1 MCNLPLGRLSKTSC
15 RQLAHELF
23 FSYCESISVSLNHT
37 SPYTTNA
44 LLEQLQ
50 GLSQRLIGVHTDKAG
65 SWIGGKLS
73 KPSLDTIGGWLEGR
87 FTKLVTGDND
97 TAAPTGEETKSRDHP
112 FVGPFAHY
120 STISSTTPSARSSP
134 QPSISNFHLPP
145 PRTSSAMG
153 TSSSEYPQ
161 VPIER
166 SMSAF
171 GYIQQKPGIRNSTP
185 PLSSQSSPIVNPSE
199 PYVQPYDP
207 YGPKSRQSSTSDH
220 TETTVQGTW
229 WGSGEDN
236 SNRTPTAATF
246 MQIDESAIQ
255 PSADGFISLMDSHS
269 FSVGPQQETSSFLQ
283 QEDEDDDLGL
293 RNFKSKPIELELDPK
308 EYQSTTPIPKS
319 EPVAPPKAGKD
330 NILMTSCIPTH
341 SLNLYRSSGSSGWWL
356 LVRSMVEERRWNNAN
371 WSC

>member
-1 MCNLPLGRLSKTSC
+1 M
-15 RQLAHELF
+15 
-23 FSYCESISVSLNHT
+23 NHT

-97 TAAPTGEETKSRDHP
+97 TAAPTGEETRSRDHP

-134 QPSISNFHLPP
+134 QPSFSNFNLPP

-153 TSSSEYPQ
+153 TSSEYPQ

-171 GYIQQKPGIRNSTP
+171 GYIQQKPGIRSSTP
-185 PLSSQSSPIVNPSE
+185 PISSSQSSPIVNPAESH
-199 PYVQPYDP
+199 VQLRDP
-207 YGPKSRQSSTSDH
+207 YGPKSRQSSTSDK
-220 TETTVQGTW
+220 TETTVQGTTW

-246 MQIDESAIQ
+246 MQVDESAIQ
-255 PSADGFISLMDSHS
+255 SSADGFISLMDNHS
-269 FSVGPQQETSSFLQ
+269 FSVGPKQETSSFSL

-293 RNFKSKPIELELDPK
+293 STSKSKPVELELDPK
-308 EYQSTTPIPKS
+308 EREPTAPVPKL
-319 EPVAPPKAGKD
+319 EPVAPPKPGED
-330 NILMTSCIPTH
+330 NDFI
-341 SLNLYRSSGSSGWWL
+341 
-356 LVRSMVEERRWNNAN
+356 
-371 WSC
+371 

>member
-1 MCNLPLGRLSKTSC
+1 M
-15 RQLAHELF
+15 
-23 FSYCESISVSLNHT
+23 NHT

-44 LLEQLQ
+44 LIEQLQ
-50 GLSQRLIGVHTDKAG
+50 GLSQRLIGVHTDKIG

-134 QPSISNFHLPP
+134 QPTFSNFNMPP

-153 TSSSEYPQ
+153 TSSEYPQ
-161 VPIER
+161 IPIER

-171 GYIQQKPGIRNSTP
+171 GYRQQKSGIRSSTP
-185 PLSSQSSPIVNPSE
+185 SISSSQSSPMFNPAESH
-199 PYVQPYDP
+199 VQPHDP
-207 YGPKSRQSSTSDH
+207 YGPKSQQSSTSDM
-220 TETTVQGTW
+220 TETPVHGSW
-229 WGSGEDN
+229 WGSSADN

-246 MQIDESAIQ
+246 MLVDESAIQ

-269 FSVGPQQETSSFLQ
+269 FSVGPQQETSGFSL
-283 QEDEDDDLGL
+283 QEDGEDDLGL
-293 RNFKSKPIELELDPK
+293 KNSKPRPIELELDPN
-308 EYQSTTPIPKS
+308 ERESTTPVPKS
-319 EPVAPPKAGKD
+319 EPVAPPKAGEYND
-330 NILMTSCIPTH
+330 FI
-341 SLNLYRSSGSSGWWL
+341 
-356 LVRSMVEERRWNNAN
+356 
-371 WSC
+371 

>member
-1 MCNLPLGRLSKTSC
+1 
-15 RQLAHELF
+15 
-23 FSYCESISVSLNHT
+23 
-37 SPYTTNA
+37 
-44 LLEQLQ
+44 LEQLQ

-134 QPSISNFHLPP
+134 QPSFSNFNLPP

-153 TSSSEYPQ
+153 TSSEYPQ

-171 GYIQQKPGIRNSTP
+171 GYIQQKPGIRSSTP
-185 PLSSQSSPIVNPSE
+185 PISSSQSSPIVNPAESH
-199 PYVQPYDP
+199 VQLHDP
-207 YGPKSRQSSTSDH
+207 YGPKSGQNSTSDK

-246 MQIDESAIQ
+246 MQVDESAIQ
-255 PSADGFISLMDSHS
+255 SSADGFISLMDSHS
-269 FSVGPQQETSSFLQ
+269 FSVGPKQETTGFSQ

-293 RNFKSKPIELELDPK
+293 RNSKSKPIELGLDP
-308 EYQSTTPIPKS
+308 EERESTTPVPKS
-319 EPVAPPKAGKD
+319 EPVAPPKAGKGND
-330 NILMTSCIPTH
+330 L
-341 SLNLYRSSGSSGWWL
+341 
-356 LVRSMVEERRWNNAN
+356 
-371 WSC
+371 